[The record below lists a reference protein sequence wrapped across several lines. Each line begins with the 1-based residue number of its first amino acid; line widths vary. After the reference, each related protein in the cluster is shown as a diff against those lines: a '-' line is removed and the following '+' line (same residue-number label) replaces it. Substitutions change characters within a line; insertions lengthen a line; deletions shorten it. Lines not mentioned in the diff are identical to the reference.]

1 MATETSIDFGAKK
14 WLMLI
19 IYISAFLM
27 AVSFLIFIYNPEI
40 KTDNVFYCSNG
51 VNGFFNFS
59 IYWIKNISLLLN
71 VAISFYF
78 LMTNWRSI
86 VNDGFAGYA
95 KMPIVQLLV
104 ILIFS
109 LFFVV
114 FYPFVV
120 VDVDGNCEAIRRGV
134 ISFVFF
140 GIITNVAFYIM
151 IIAIFAI
158 PSEMKR
164 RISK

>member
-1 MATETSIDFGAKK
+1 MTKEISIEFGAKK
-14 WLMLI
+14 WLMLS

-27 AVSFLIFIYNPEI
+27 AVSLLIFVYDPEI
-40 KTDNVFYCSNG
+40 KTNNVFYCDNG
-51 VNGFFNFS
+51 VNAFFNSS
-59 IYWIKNISLLLN
+59 IYWIKNISLLSN

-78 LMTNWRSI
+78 LMMNWRSI

-95 KMPIVQLLV
+95 KMPAVQLLV

-120 VDVDGNCEAIRRGV
+120 VDVDGNCEAIKRGV

-140 GIITNVAFYIM
+140 GIITNITFYIM